1 MKVAVAPGQCTNI
14 PFFGGGGTPFQGYR
28 KNVDVQQV
36 GVSAMHVP
44 SGLWAYGYYGQED
57 NKGTRFVGPASDA
70 NNPNSWFMKAGIRRT
85 WLPLGATVIWGE
97 GGEYFNQFT
106 GLCGRPNA
114 NATCVASINT
124 SPFDANGDRHI
135 GACECQWLNGR
146 PMGSRDFAR
155 DRTRQPRVSRIYFSV
170 GSTSSSIW
178 TRLLWEPQKRPR
190 QTLTI

>member
-1 MKVAVAPGQCTNI
+1 
-14 PFFGGGGTPFQGYR
+14 
-28 KNVDVQQV
+28 VQQV

-70 NNPNSWFMKAGIRRT
+70 NNPNSWFVKAGIRRT

-114 NATCVASINT
+114 NATCVVSINT
-124 SPFDANGDRHI
+124 SPFDANGNPSSELMNVDSSKVDRWGLGISQEIDSAATRITHLFFRWQHLKLDLDTTFVGTTEKAKANFHDLDLWMA
-135 GACECQWLNGR
+135 GAV
-146 PMGSRDFAR
+146 MF
-155 DRTRQPRVSRIYFSV
+155 F
-170 GSTSSSIW
+170 
-178 TRLLWEPQKRPR
+178 
-190 QTLTI
+190 